1 MFHVFWIFMKYFFDK
16 QWTEKAKEIAEKLNY
31 NWIIPERLS
40 VVRSYGSKAR
50 RTIARIHCINKVLML
65 GMNQQKSFYVIE
77 LISENFDK
85 QSENEKIETIV
96 HELMHIPKT
105 FGGGFRHHDHVCN
118 KNVKAETL
126 RYFQKFKEEF

>member
-1 MFHVFWIFMKYFFDK
+1 MKYFFDK

>member
-1 MFHVFWIFMKYFFDK
+1 MKYVFEET
-16 QWTEKAKEIAEKLNY
+16 WTEKAREIAKKLGY
-31 NWIIPERLS
+31 YWVIPERLS
-40 VVRSYGSKAR
+40 VVRSFGSKAR

-65 GMNQQKSFYVIE
+65 GMGQQKSFYVIE

-85 QSENEKIETIV
+85 QSESEKLETLV

-105 FGGGFRHHDHVCN
+105 FGGGFRHHGHVCS

-126 RYFQKFKEEF
+126 RYLKNCNL

>member
-1 MFHVFWIFMKYFFDK
+1 
-16 QWTEKAKEIAEKLNY
+16 
-31 NWIIPERLS
+31 
-40 VVRSYGSKAR
+40 
-50 RTIARIHCINKVLML
+50 VLML